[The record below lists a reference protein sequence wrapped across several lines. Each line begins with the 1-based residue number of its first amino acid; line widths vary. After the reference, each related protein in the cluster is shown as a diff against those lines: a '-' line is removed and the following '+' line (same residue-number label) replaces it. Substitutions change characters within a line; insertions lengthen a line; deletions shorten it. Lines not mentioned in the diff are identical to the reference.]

1 MACKP
6 KYDGETLME
15 CGTLD
20 ACVAISE
27 RLKSSVC
34 MLAILVVCV
43 RYAMLLS
50 NVEMLCCGLNY
61 CAFVLL
67 YEFILFSKFSMAKFY
82 IHL

>member
-20 ACVAISE
+20 VGVAISE
-27 RLKSSVC
+27 CLKSSDC

-43 RYAMLLS
+43 RYAMPLS
-50 NVEMLCCGLNY
+50 NISDVVSWIE
-61 CAFVLL
+61 
-67 YEFILFSKFSMAKFY
+67 
-82 IHL
+82 